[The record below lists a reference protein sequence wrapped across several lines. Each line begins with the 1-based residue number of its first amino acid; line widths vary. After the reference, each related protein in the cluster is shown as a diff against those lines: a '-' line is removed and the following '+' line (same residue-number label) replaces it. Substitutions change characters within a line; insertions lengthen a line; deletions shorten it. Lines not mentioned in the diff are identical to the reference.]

1 MTCKEM
7 LEDLSDSLL
16 CDERILSA
24 RERELLV
31 SLIQTAK
38 AHMNGNGAV
47 AETIARTV
55 GEVVMQR
62 AYGLLGDGILRRLEQ
77 REASSRPYG
86 AVELAAHEA
95 STAGQERATSGAL
108 RNTQRVPGPLPQVS
122 GPFPPA
128 PSPRPPG
135 PKAFQRETR
144 VGVMELPQVLPA
156 RCVVLDEFLAPA
168 ELDALVQYTLDQESA
183 FEISEVIAPG
193 ATKGVIDYESR
204 RSRVLMDLG
213 KHEAVLVNKIQSCWP
228 RVLEKLEHDPFVASR
243 VEAQITASN
252 DDDYFHCHSDNGQ
265 EESAHREITF
275 VYFFHREPKQFSGG
289 ELRIYDS
296 RLVNGDSTATENY
309 HVVVP
314 QQNQIVFFASF
325 LAHEIT
331 PVKCPSHAFADSRFT
346 VNGWFHR

>member
-1 MTCKEM
+1 MTSKEM
-7 LEDLSDSLL
+7 LENLSDSLA
-16 CDERILSA
+16 CDERILST

-31 SLIQTAK
+31 SLIHTTK
-38 AHMNGNGAV
+38 AHTNGNSAV

-77 REASSRPYG
+77 QAASSRPDDAIG
-86 AVELAAHEA
+86 LAAQET
-95 STAGQERATSGAL
+95 SLAGQERASSSAL
-108 RNTQRVPGPLPQVS
+108 RSTLKVPGPLPQPM
-122 GPFPPA
+122 GPFPPG

-135 PKAFQRETR
+135 PKACESESR
-144 VGVMELPQVLPA
+144 VAVMELPQVLPA
-156 RCVVLDEFLAPA
+156 QCVVLEEFLAPA
-168 ELDALVQYTLDQESA
+168 DLDALMQYTLRREAD

-213 KHEAVLVNKIQSCWP
+213 QHEVVIVNRIKDSWP
-228 RVLEKLEHDPFVASR
+228 LILQKLDHDSFVASK

-252 DDDYFHCHSDNGQ
+252 DGDFFCCHSDNGQ
-265 EESAHREITF
+265 EVSARRELTF
-275 VYFFHREPKQFSGG
+275 VYFFHREPKRFSGG

-296 RLVNGDSTATENY
+296 RLEEGAYAATENCR
-309 HVVVP
+309 VIVP
-314 QQNQIVFFASF
+314 QQNQIVFFASP

-331 PVKCPSHAFADSRFT
+331 PVKCPSKAFADSRFT